1 MRPIPCP
8 NPPHPTTSLHR
19 TFPCACPFTP
29 GIDEDM
35 IERLVRRFYDAVRVD
50 AQLGPVF
57 QRVIPMDWEP
67 HLKTMMAFWSSVT
80 LMSGR
85 YKGQPM
91 PMHKALS
98 DVGPEHFDRWLDL
111 FRHAARDVC
120 PPDIARVFID
130 RAEQIAVTLS
140 QGMFGRPYNA

>member
-1 MRPIPCP
+1 MPQSPTSDDQPSPHIPLRMP
-8 NPPHPTTSLHR
+8 LH
-19 TFPCACPFTP
+19 P